1 MNLMLD
7 TASSLDNE
15 SGLPHD
21 CSRLLRLAAQ
31 RQQVTSN
38 DLMRGAREL
47 SILHGDQEYRLRITQ
62 NDKLILTK

>member
-7 TASSLDNE
+7 TSLTLDNE
-15 SGLPHD
+15 SGLTHD
-21 CSRLLRLAAQ
+21 CSRLLRRAAQ